1 MQILG
6 NVVQFVPVNV
16 VDDLTRLG
24 PSDSAMLPLLSV
36 GTFRSVGAQALG
48 VKRLSMCA
56 VRPLSLGVCRDGRS
70 NHGRRRNLVAAPHV
84 FAGRKARDLLCIG
97 VKRVAVP
104 MPHLVVPH
112 AQVARCDRA
121 VAVEALSAH
130 NLAAPAVLWASV
142 SLHAFVVHQAQPV
155 RCVLS
160 TTTFDGANLHGN
172 PYLWIANCMYYKA
185 LGNSWAVPVVRWIG
199 ERIAGWDLHD
209 AAGALLASIKD
220 KT

>member
-6 NVVQFVPVNV
+6 NVVQLVPVNV
-16 VDDLTRLG
+16 VDDLSRLR
-24 PSDSAMLPLLSV
+24 SSNLAMLPLLTVVPFCAGRPNSL
-36 GTFRSVGAQALG
+36 S
-48 VKRLSMCA
+48 VKRLTVSAVCFFCA
-56 VRPLSLGVCRDGRS
+56 CSSRLGWSQFRIRGDFVTS
-70 NHGRRRNLVAAPHV
+70 PHV
-84 FAGRKARDLLCIG
+84 LSWRKTVNFFRVG
-97 VKRVAVP
+97 VERITMSV
-104 MPHLVVPH
+104 PHLVVPH

-185 LGNSWAVPVVRWIG
+185 LGNSWAVPNVAWIG
-199 ERIAGWDLHD
+199 QRID
-209 AAGALLASIKD
+209 AAVRRLQ
-220 KT
+220 